1 MHIQKNSTK
10 SNNFAKKIVICDET
24 VVGIEEI
31 L

>member
-1 MHIQKNSTK
+1 MQKISTK
-10 SNNFAKKIVICDET
+10 SNNFAQKIIICDET